1 MTSLSPSRRSFLGRL
16 SAVPSALSLRAATGK
31 TRNVLFIV
39 ADDLR
44 TELGC
49 YGSPNVHTPNI
60 DRLARQGVLFER
72 NYCQF
77 PLCQPSRVSLLSGL
91 RPDSTRVQTLHTPTR
106 AHLED
111 SVFLPEYFRRN
122 GYFTAH
128 SGKVYHTGRHA
139 EDPRSWDESSLEF
152 GKVPPHEAII
162 QSGRAVGPQRHTFQ
176 WNTLKYSDAE
186 MPDGIAVRK
195 AISYIE
201 KALREDRPFFVGA
214 GLRRPHAPYAA
225 PKEHFDRHPWQAAT
239 MPEGPAGQFSRLLP
253 ASIAYAPPPT
263 PLTQMQIKQFRAAY
277 FACVDFVDTQIGVLL
292 NALDRLGLWKNTAVV
307 LTADHGYHL
316 GELGGLW
323 HKLTLFE
330 NSTRVPLI
338 VYDPDGKAN
347 GSKCNRLTESVDIYP
362 TLVELCGLDSQ
373 TQLEGRSLVPL
384 LRDPHRP
391 WKRGVYSMVTR
402 ARRPEGETE
411 EIAFLGR
418 TLRTERWRYTEWDD
432 GTRGVELYDHTKDP
446 GELRNLAAV
455 PSHSPAAKELAR
467 LLHDG
472 WRSALPPTR

>member
-1 MTSLSPSRRSFLGRL
+1 MTKLPASRRSFLAKL
-16 SAVPSALSLRAATGK
+16 SASASSLSLRAAAAK
-31 TRNVLFIV
+31 RRNVLFIV

-60 DRLARQGVLFER
+60 DRLARKGVLFER

-106 AHLED
+106 AHLND
-111 SVFLPEYFRRN
+111 AVFLPEHFRRN

-128 SGKVYHTGRHA
+128 AGKVYHTGSHA
-139 EDPRSWDESSLEF
+139 EDPRSWDESTLEF
-152 GKVPPHEAII
+152 GKNPPREAII
-162 QSGRAVGPQRHTFQ
+162 QSGKAEGPRRHTFE
-176 WNTLKYSDAE
+176 WSTLKYSDAE

-201 KALREDRPFFVGA
+201 RALREDRPFFVGA

-225 PKEHFDRHPWQAAT
+225 PKAHFDRHPWQTASL
-239 MPEGPAGQFSRLLP
+239 PEGPADQFHRLLP
-253 ASIAYAPPPT
+253 ASIAYAPPAAA
-263 PLTQMQIKQFRAAY
+263 LSEKQIKEFRAAY

-292 NALDRLGLWKNTAVV
+292 QSLDRLNLWKNTTVV

-338 VYDPDGKAN
+338 VYDPDSKAN
-347 GSKCNRLTESVDIYP
+347 GSKCGRLTEGVDIYP
-362 TLVELCGLDSQ
+362 TLVELCGLDSPSR
-373 TQLEGRSLVPL
+373 LEGSSLAPL
-384 LRDPHRP
+384 LRNPHRP
-391 WKRGVYSMVTR
+391 WKRGAHSMVTR
-402 ARRPEGETE
+402 AAQPDGETE
-411 EIAFLGR
+411 EIAFIGR
-418 TLRTERWRYTEWDD
+418 TLRTERWRYTEWE
-432 GTRGVELYDHTKDP
+432 GGKRGAELYDHSKDR
-446 GELRNLAAV
+446 GELNNLAGL
-455 PSHSPAAKELAR
+455 PAHASTARELAR

-472 WRSALPPTR
+472 WSAALPHQG